1 MEIEMQRL
9 PNRFPRYPRIRK
21 FKIDSLQ
28 QKAFEA
34 LPRDEQLKYI
44 SLVRQGIA
52 PKVKMIPFMTE
63 KEYHTNRLQY
73 ERDKHPEIYKDVP
86 RVGYGMRKI
95 RGKDLYK
102 VFNTET
108 REVKSHG
115 STKQDAKAQL
125 RLLRSLE
132 KKGGALQADQLQK
145 VIQNSY
151 KDTTE
156 APEGYAIDPEL
167 SDDRVK
173 VYKDLNSNQ
182 VIVAHRGSK
191 GFRDWLDNAF
201 YATGS
206 SIRDSSTYKMAKDR
220 QQKAIDKYGSQNII
234 SVGHS
239 RAGKYVEELN
249 KETPVKE
256 VITYN
261 KAVAPQ
267 DILQTNPEN
276 QTDVRTST
284 DVISALS
291 PLQFSKNKVV
301 VLPSTYDL
309 LKAHSSSALGSLGNR
324 LIGKGRTRFGSE
336 DPNDEPES
344 EESYEDEDEDEDE
357 DEEVELTPEEVEI
370 IRVHRLMTG
379 DRPRPRQD
387 RPQPIH
393 REIREYRPT
402 QPRQPVVYQLSPEQL
417 AEQIAARI
425 ENDKRYRKALNPRTG
440 GKRRKK

>member
-1 MEIEMQRL
+1 M
-9 PNRFPRYPRIRK
+9 PY
-21 FKIDSLQ
+21 
-28 QKAFEA
+28 
-34 LPRDEQLKYI
+34 
-44 SLVRQGIA
+44 GI
-52 PKVKMIPFMTE
+52 
-63 KEYHTNRLQY
+63 
-73 ERDKHPEIYKDVP
+73 
-86 RVGYGMRKI
+86 RKI
-95 RGKDLYK
+95 RGKNLYK

-156 APEGYAIDPEL
+156 APSGYVLDKDL
-167 SDDRVK
+167 SDPRVK
-173 VYKDLNSNQ
+173 VYKDLNSDQ

-201 YATGS
+201 YSAGS
-206 SIRDSSTYKMAKDR
+206 NIQDSSTYKMAKDR
-220 QQKAIDKYGSQNII
+220 QQKAIDKYGANNII

-239 RAGKYVEELN
+239 RAGKYVEQLN

-336 DPNDEPES
+336 DPNES
-344 EESYEDEDEDEDE
+344 EQSEDEDEDES
-357 DEEVELTPEEVEI
+357 EEVELTPEEVEI

-379 DRPRPRQD
+379 DRPRQD
-387 RPQPIH
+387 RPSLMRPL
-393 REIREYRPT
+393 IREHIS
-402 QPRQPVVYQLSPEQL
+402 QPVVYQLSPEQL

-440 GKRRKK
+440 GKRRIKKK

>member
-1 MEIEMQRL
+1 LHTLFYCFIFKSIFSGYIFSQEKNI
-9 PNRFPRYPRIRK
+9 RYTMPY
-21 FKIDSLQ
+21 
-28 QKAFEA
+28 A
-34 LPRDEQLKYI
+34 
-44 SLVRQGIA
+44 
-52 PKVKMIPFMTE
+52 
-63 KEYHTNRLQY
+63 
-73 ERDKHPEIYKDVP
+73 
-86 RVGYGMRKI
+86 MRKI
-95 RGKDLYK
+95 RGKDMYK
-102 VFNTET
+102 VFNKET

-115 STKQDAKAQL
+115 STKQDAKTQL

-167 SDDRVK
+167 SDSRVK
-173 VYKDLNSNQ
+173 VYKDLNSDQ

-191 GFRDWLDNAF
+191 GFRDWMDNVF

-206 SIRDSSTYKMAKDR
+206 NIQDSSTYKMAKDR

-291 PLQFSKNKVV
+291 PLQFSKNKIIT
-301 VLPSTYDL
+301 LPSTYDL
-309 LKAHSSSALGSLGNR
+309 LKAHGSSALGSLGNR

-344 EESYEDEDEDEDE
+344 LEEYEEEDEEDEDEV
-357 DEEVELTPEEVEI
+357 EEVELTPEEVEI

-379 DRPRPRQD
+379 QDRPRQD
-387 RPQPIH
+387 RPSLMRPL
-393 REIREYRPT
+393 IREHIS
-402 QPRQPVVYQLSPEQL
+402 QPVVHQLSPEQL

-440 GKRRKK
+440 GKRRIKKKIDSG